1 MDHAVS
7 HAIVSDEQEQLI
19 LVDSDDREIGAASKS
34 ECHDDAGI
42 LHRALSV
49 FVFDA
54 RGRLLLQRRHPSKRL
69 WGGHWS
75 NSCCSHPRVGE
86 DIDSAARRRVKE
98 ELGLDITLRPT
109 FKFEY
114 SATFDDK
121 GTEHELCH
129 VFIGFTDADPV
140 VNATEISDWRWV
152 APAEVDRGIEQNAF
166 TPWMQH
172 EWPRLRREHAD
183 ALHPERT

>member
-7 HAIVSDEQEQLI
+7 HAIVSDDQEQLI
-19 LVDSDDREIGAASKS
+19 LVDSDDREIGSASKS
-34 ECHDDAGI
+34 QCHDEDGI

-54 RGRLLLQRRHPSKRL
+54 EGRVLLQQRHADKRL

-86 DIDSAARRRVKE
+86 HIEAAARRRVKE
-98 ELGLDITLRPT
+98 ELGLDISVVPA

-114 SATFDDK
+114 SATFADK

-129 VFIGFTDADPV
+129 VFVGFADRDPV
-140 VNATEISDWRWV
+140 VNATEIADWRWV
-152 APAEVDRGIEQNAF
+152 SPADVDRGVAENEF
-166 TPWMQH
+166 TPWMQL

-183 ALHPERT
+183 ALRPANP